1 MAVLDPIGLF
11 LFQVEVRLLLNEQVD
26 ASRGNR
32 FISVYFKIKLFAD
45 KFSLKNEGRKIYV
58 MSSFNDLKS
67 MHNG

>member
-32 FISVYFKIKLFAD
+32 FISVYFKIKLFFD
-45 KFSLKNEGRKIYV
+45 KFSLKNEGREIYI
-58 MSSFNDLKS
+58 K
-67 MHNG
+67 